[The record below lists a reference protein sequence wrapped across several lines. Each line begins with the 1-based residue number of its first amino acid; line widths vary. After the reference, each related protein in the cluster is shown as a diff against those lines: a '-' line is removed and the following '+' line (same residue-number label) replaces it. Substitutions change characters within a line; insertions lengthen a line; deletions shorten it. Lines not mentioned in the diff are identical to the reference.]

1 MNQIHATA
9 RFPSIPPD
17 SLAEFKRFAAQA
29 LEIANGEAGT
39 LQYAW
44 FFDDDEMVCVVQET
58 YEDSAALLAHAA
70 NMADTFDQLLAA
82 AGGSCTVEMFGNP
95 STELIEAISG
105 RDLSIYSYFQGK

>member
-1 MNQIHATA
+1 MNQIRATA

-17 SLAEFKRFAAQA
+17 NLAEFKRVAARA
-29 LEIANGEAGT
+29 LEIAKGEAGT

-44 FFDDDEMVCVVQET
+44 FFNDDDTVCVVQET

-82 AGGSCTVEMFGNP
+82 GGSCTLEMFGDP
-95 STELIEAISG
+95 STELMKAISG